1 MPLDQLN
8 PHWMKITGICLH
20 ALVAALM
27 AFSGFGK
34 VFGFAP
40 REVVEAMTK
49 QGLKDRIR
57 LIGLGEM
64 AGAIL
69 LILPWDLT
77 PRHPGGQRLL
87 GRCHLSAHGLRG
99 GLHARSRRA
108 ARGVARS
115 VPARQHPLDGLTNP
129 ADGV

>member
-1 MPLDQLN
+1 MLLDHVN

-40 REVVEAMTK
+40 REVVETMTK

-64 AGAIL
+64 AGATL
-69 LILPWDLT
+69 LILPWTSPLGT
-77 PRHPGGQRLL
+77 LVVSAFWGGAICLHMAFAEAYTLEASVLL
-87 GRCHLSAHGLRG
+87 VTWLGAYLRG
-99 GLHARSRRA
+99 SIPWMA
-108 ARGVARS
+108 
-115 VPARQHPLDGLTNP
+115 
-129 ADGV
+129 